1 MKRRFLICIAC
12 MLGIVSFLVQPAC
25 AAEIK
30 EENIVT
36 KQVVEADADNTD
48 DNIAENV
55 VYGSGDAAA
64 SDIIDN
70 TIEQNS
76 NNDLSTNS
84 TDAIDEHGAQNDNIK
99 INDSTENNVKDTISA
114 TPTLSPAPTQVPEKW
129 YKITFKDVLLQL
141 SGAMV
146 LFVIPG
152 CVIYYRAK
160 H

>member
-1 MKRRFLICIAC
+1 M
-12 MLGIVSFLVQPAC
+12 GQ
-25 AAEIK
+25 
-30 EENIVT
+30 
-36 KQVVEADADNTD
+36 
-48 DNIAENV
+48 
-55 VYGSGDAAA
+55 GDAAA

-84 TDAIDEHGAQNDNIK
+84 TDAIDEQGAQNDNIK

>member
-1 MKRRFLICIAC
+1 
-12 MLGIVSFLVQPAC
+12 MLGIVSFLAQPAL
-25 AAEIK
+25 AAEIN

-36 KQVVEADADNTD
+36 KQVTEADADNTD

-55 VYGSGDAAA
+55 VYGSD
-64 SDIIDN
+64 D
-70 TIEQNS
+70 
-76 NNDLSTNS
+76 S
-84 TDAIDEHGAQNDNIK
+84 TDAIDEQGAQNDNIK
-99 INDSTENNVKDTISA
+99 INDSTENNVKDTISV
-114 TPTLSPAPTQVPEKW
+114 TPTLSPAPTQAPEKW

>member
-55 VYGSGDAAA
+55 VYGSGRCRC
-64 SDIIDN
+64 IGYN
-70 TIEQNS
+70 
-76 NNDLSTNS
+76 
-84 TDAIDEHGAQNDNIK
+84 
-99 INDSTENNVKDTISA
+99 
-114 TPTLSPAPTQVPEKW
+114 
-129 YKITFKDVLLQL
+129 
-141 SGAMV
+141 
-146 LFVIPG
+146 
-152 CVIYYRAK
+152 R
-160 H
+160 

>member
-1 MKRRFLICIAC
+1 
-12 MLGIVSFLVQPAC
+12 MLGIVSFLAQPAF

-36 KQVVEADADNTD
+36 KQVVEADTDNTD

-55 VYGSGDAAA
+55 VYVSGDAAA
-64 SDIIDN
+64 SDVIDN

-84 TDAIDEHGAQNDNIK
+84 TNSTDAIDEQGVQNDNIK

-114 TPTLSPAPTQVPEKW
+114 TPTLSPAPTQVQEKW

>member
-1 MKRRFLICIAC
+1 
-12 MLGIVSFLVQPAC
+12 MLGIVSFLAQPAF

-36 KQVVEADADNTD
+36 KQVVEADTDNTD

-55 VYGSGDAAA
+55 VYVSGDAAA
-64 SDIIDN
+64 SDVIDN

-84 TDAIDEHGAQNDNIK
+84 TNSTDAIDEQGVQNDNIK

-114 TPTLSPAPTQVPEKW
+114 TPTLSPEPTQVQEKW

>member
-84 TDAIDEHGAQNDNIK
+84 TDAIDEQGAQNDNIK

-114 TPTLSPAPTQVPEKW
+114 TPTLSPAPTQV
-129 YKITFKDVLLQL
+129 
-141 SGAMV
+141 
-146 LFVIPG
+146 
-152 CVIYYRAK
+152 
-160 H
+160 

>member
-1 MKRRFLICIAC
+1 M
-12 MLGIVSFLVQPAC
+12 
-25 AAEIK
+25 
-30 EENIVT
+30 T
-36 KQVVEADADNTD
+36 EADADNTD
-48 DNIAENV
+48 DNIAESV
-55 VYGSGDAAA
+55 VYGSDDTAA
-64 SDIIDN
+64 SDVIDN

-84 TDAIDEHGAQNDNIK
+84 TDAIDEQDAQNDNIK
-99 INDSTENNVKDTISA
+99 INDSTENNVKDTISV

-129 YKITFKDVLLQL
+129 YKITLKDVLLQL